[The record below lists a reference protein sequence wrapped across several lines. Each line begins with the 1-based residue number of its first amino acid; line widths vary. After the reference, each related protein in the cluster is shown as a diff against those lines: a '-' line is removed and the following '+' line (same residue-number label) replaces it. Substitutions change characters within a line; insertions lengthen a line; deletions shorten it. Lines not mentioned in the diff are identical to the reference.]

1 MKYLILLMSIA
12 TFIVYA
18 VDKNAARRNA
28 RRVPERTLHLLALFG
43 GWPGA
48 LLAQHILR
56 HKSIKQK
63 FRAVFW
69 MTVVGNIVL
78 FFAAAVITAQ

>member
-12 TFIVYA
+12 SFIVYA

-56 HKSIKQK
+56 HKSVKLP
-63 FRAVFW
+63 FRRVFW
-69 MTVVGNIVL
+69 GTVCGNIILFTAVVL
-78 FFAAAVITAQ
+78 FFRQ